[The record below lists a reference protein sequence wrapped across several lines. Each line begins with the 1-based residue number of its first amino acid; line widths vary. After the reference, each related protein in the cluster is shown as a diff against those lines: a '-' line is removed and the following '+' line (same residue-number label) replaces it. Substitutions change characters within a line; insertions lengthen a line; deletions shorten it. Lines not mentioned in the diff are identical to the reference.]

1 MQSVAGV
8 KYLAGVKLSE
18 WGHDVCSVSQFVVVA
33 KENDVGFFEACWRK
47 RFCEAFVCTSTN
59 TYTAA
64 LTQA

>member
-33 KENDVGFFEACWRK
+33 KENDVGVFRSLLAKKILRGFLCVRVPILI
-47 RFCEAFVCTSTN
+47 RPR
-59 TYTAA
+59 
-64 LTQA
+64 